1 MEQHPVHTVWL
12 GLGTNLGD
20 RRRNLLSA
28 LELLKARGCSVLTV
42 SGIYESEAWGYQ
54 STNMFYNQCVILE
67 TDQLPGELLALLKG
81 TEKEMGRGGP
91 ACGYADRIID
101 LDILFFDDIV
111 MDTATLKI
119 PHPGIPLRPFV
130 IKPLAEIAGRKVHPV
145 LGRTISEL
153 DAELNDPGR
162 IRRID

>member
-1 MEQHPVHTVWL
+1 MEHHSVHTVWL
-12 GLGTNLGD
+12 GLGANLGD
-20 RRRNLLSA
+20 RRKSLASA
-28 LELLKARGCSVLTV
+28 LNRLKDNGCNVLAV

-54 STNMFYNQCVILE
+54 STHMFYNQCVVLE
-67 TDQLPGELLALLKG
+67 TEQLPGELLTMLKK

-91 ACGYADRIID
+91 ACGFADRIID
-101 LDILFFDDIV
+101 LDILFYDDII

-130 IKPLAEIAGRKVHPV
+130 LKPLAEIAPRKVHPV
-145 LGRTISEL
+145 LGQTVSEL
-153 DAELNDPGR
+153 DAELNDPGA